1 MATTE
6 TTFAAALRE
15 EQMRRRSDRLAK
27 LAILLP
33 QARMALQTVEG
44 LRASVRQAI
53 GTDSRVVA
61 MNVLVDFAVEMLD
74 RFAAACEAEQMAG
87 MEPVMSDKDREVAA
101 DAAGRN

>member
-1 MATTE
+1 MSTADFQAPFIRAE
-6 TTFAAALRE
+6 RERRRAERAAAL
-15 EQMRRRSDRLAK
+15 AV
-27 LAILLP
+27 LLP
-33 QARMALQTVEG
+33 QARMSLQTVEG

-87 MEPVMSDKDREVAA
+87 MEPVLSDKDREVAA

>member
-1 MATTE
+1 MAV
-6 TTFAAALRE
+6 
-15 EQMRRRSDRLAK
+15 
-27 LAILLP
+27 LLP
-33 QARMALQTVEG
+33 QARMSLQTVEG

-87 MEPVMSDKDREVAA
+87 MEPVLSDADREQAA
-101 DAAGRN
+101 EAGRRA